1 MKKLELKNKYNIG
14 LVLSGGAARGFAHL
28 GILKALHEH
37 NISPEIIS
45 SVSAGA
51 IVGAFYADGFS
62 PEEILYIFEEKKLLQ
77 FTSLSFK
84 RAGLLDISG
93 LKKILNEQLR
103 AKTFADL
110 QKPLYIAVTNYH
122 SGTVEYLYKGDLA
135 ESIVASSSIPVLFHP
150 TEINKKKYIDG
161 GVTDNFPVAPIQNQA
176 KILIGV
182 HANPMGWT
190 DKVNGLLQVAIRSF
204 LLSVN
209 SKIDLKKNDVDIF
222 ICPQKLAQY
231 GVLDVSKGREIFN
244 IGYEEANKQLHQN
257 KSIIQNYAVT
267 KKKNKKRPLN
277 LFRQK

>member
-84 RAGLLDISG
+84 RAGLLEISG